1 MDITTGV
8 NWWKTQM
15 IFFLF
20 SAWFSSVQMS
30 VPASLDC
37 KLIFLITSEHAP
49 IGYLIMK
56 ALFGIHLSACDPDM
70 AQPVF
75 GIFTVL
81 FVTVWLAE
89 TTQVI
94 SSPEPPVLSLSDCLK
109 LLRWFRWLAAQNPL
123 LSLSDWLKPLR
134 WLLDQ
139 SPLFCHFL
147 LGWNLSGDSGDSGD
161 C

>member
-8 NWWKTQM
+8 DWWKSQF
-15 IFFLF
+15 IYF
-20 SAWFSSVQMS
+20 SAWFSSILMS

-37 KLIFLITSEHAP
+37 KLIFLITSEHVP

-56 ALFGIHLSACDPDM
+56 ALLGIHLSACDPDK
-70 AQPVF
+70 ALPVF

-94 SSPEPPVLSLSDCLK
+94 SSPEHSI
-109 LLRWFRWLAAQNPL
+109 
-123 LSLSDWLKPLR
+123 LSLSDWLNLLR
-134 WLLDQ
+134 WFRRLAAQ
-139 SPLFCHFL
+139 NRLFCHFL
-147 LGWNLSGDSGDSGD
+147 IGWNCSGDSGD
-161 C
+161 CQPRTLYFVTFWLAETTLVIASP

>member
-8 NWWKTQM
+8 NWWKTQW
-15 IFFLF
+15 FFFF
-20 SAWFSSVQMS
+20 SAWFSSIQMS

-37 KLIFLITSEHAP
+37 KLIFLITSEHAQ

-70 AQPVF
+70 ALPLF
-75 GIFTVL
+75 GIFTVF

-94 SSPEPPVLSLSDCLK
+94 SSPEPPVLSLFDWLK
-109 LLRWFRWLAAQNPL
+109 PLRWFRWLAAQNPL

-147 LGWNLSGDSGDSGD
+147 LGWNQSGDSGD